1 MASFCRFCWSLF
13 SFYSLFLLVAIPV
26 VEAIGFQAEQKLPR
40 WLHWLW
46 YPAEVILYLV
56 SIFLS
61 GALSNIIS
69 TTLNSFRLA
78 KLSLLVGASQPPSG
92 SLQNGEIRNENTSLI
107 SSAKREASRLSYVL
121 PAFFGEHLI
130 SDSGRQLYSDPIVS
144 GYQRAKYRY
153 SVLRC
158 SSENANQT
166 FANTLTLIKDNKLT
180 SLAFGSCASLGMA
193 IPFLNTIIA
202 PSATIGATL
211 LWQIYNKFRNTF
223 MLVLQ
228 KSSMIVLSLAFMC
241 PIWASET
248 SRYWAHKVGVQTN
261 IAYGPNT
268 QQSMDIFI
276 QGSRL
281 GEVEPGFEVDPE
293 PSPL

>member
-1 MASFCRFCWSLF
+1 MF
-13 SFYSLFLLVAIPV
+13 SDIYKGAYFFTQGLKLACSRQYRGFLLSILLVTFFVFTVLLLFVSIPV

-92 SLQNGEIRNENTSLI
+92 SLQNEEKRDENTSWI

-121 PAFFGEHLI
+121 PRIFLVSILSLI
-130 SDSGRQLYSDPIVS
+130 PVGNFILIPLSLVISARSIATQYLDVP
-144 GYQRAKYRY
+144 
-153 SVLRC
+153 
-158 SSENANQT
+158 SENANQT

-180 SLAFGSCASLGMA
+180 SLAFGSCASLGMV
-193 IPFLNTIIA
+193 IPFLNAIIA

-211 LWQIYNKFRNTF
+211 LWY
-223 MLVLQ
+223 
-228 KSSMIVLSLAFMC
+228 
-241 PIWASET
+241 
-248 SRYWAHKVGVQTN
+248 
-261 IAYGPNT
+261 
-268 QQSMDIFI
+268 DIH
-276 QGSRL
+276 Q
-281 GEVEPGFEVDPE
+281 V
-293 PSPL
+293 